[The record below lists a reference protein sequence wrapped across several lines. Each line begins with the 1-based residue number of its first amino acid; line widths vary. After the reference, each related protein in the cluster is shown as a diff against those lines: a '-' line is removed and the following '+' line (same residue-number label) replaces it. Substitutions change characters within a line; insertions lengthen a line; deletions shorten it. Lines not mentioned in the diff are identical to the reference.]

1 MPTFSS
7 GTVDLREQV
16 REWVSQAVSQAMA
29 EGALALDELPNIVID
44 RARDPSHGD
53 FACPVALGLA
63 KTLRA
68 KPRDIA
74 TTIAGFLQS
83 NPLLER
89 AEIAGPGFINL
100 YLSPAAHH
108 ALVDAV
114 RVQRDGFGRSQVG
127 KGQRVQV
134 EFVSS
139 NPTGPLHVG
148 HGRGAAY
155 GAAVAD
161 ILAAVGYDVERE
173 YYVNDAGRQM
183 SILTVSV
190 WMRYLELCGE
200 TLPFPSNGYQGD
212 YIFDIAADIH
222 REQGD
227 VYRHSA
233 SAILD
238 GLPADEADGGDKE
251 IYIDALSERAKSLVG
266 KDAFRAIF
274 DVTLAVI
281 RGDIEKDLAG
291 FGVVFQNWFSE
302 LSLVEG
308 GAVEAAV
315 ERLRKA
321 GHLYEDGGALWF
333 RSTDFGDEKDRV
345 VVRDNGV
352 GTYFASDIAYHLNKL
367 ERGFDRCINVWGADH
382 HGYIPR
388 VKGSLAAAGE
398 ESERL
403 EVLIV
408 QFANLFR
415 GEEKVSMSTR
425 SGEFVTLREL
435 REEVGKDAARFFYS
449 MRKNDQ
455 HLDFDLELAK
465 SESKDNPV
473 YYVQYAHARVCSMF
487 ARAQERGL
495 STPQANGTDL
505 TPLEESDERDLMLM
519 LSRYPEVVESA
530 AQDAAP
536 HLIAHYVRELA
547 GSLHQ
552 YYDKH
557 KILVDDDALRIA
569 RMALTDAVR
578 IVIANGLGLLGVS
591 APEKM

>member
-1 MPTFSS
+1 
-7 GTVDLREQV
+7 
-16 REWVSQAVSQAMA
+16 MA
-29 EGALALDELPNIVID
+29 EGALALDELQKSLLTGRGPESRHLRVSRFKAGQNI
-44 RARDPSHGD
+44 G
-53 FACPVALGLA
+53 
-63 KTLRA
+63 A

-74 TTIAGFLQS
+74 TTITGFLQD

-89 AEIAGPGFINL
+89 TEIAGPGFINFICRRQRTRVGG
-100 YLSPAAHH
+100 YRASAARRIWSL
-108 ALVDAV
+108 AA
-114 RVQRDGFGRSQVG
+114 RARQARPGR
-127 KGQRVQV
+127 
-134 EFVSS
+134 FVSL
-139 NPTGPLHVG
+139 TDGPFARWSWTWRGVRCCGCRHPRCGRLR
-148 HGRGAAY
+148 RGARVLRQRRRSADEHSD
-155 GAAVAD
+155 GQWCVIWNSAA
-161 ILAAVGYDVERE
+161 
-173 YYVNDAGRQM
+173 RQ
-183 SILTVSV
+183 S
-190 WMRYLELCGE
+190 R
-200 TLPFPSNGYQGD
+200 FRHGYQGD

-227 VYRHSA
+227 IYQHTA
-233 SAILD
+233 SAVLA
-238 GLPADEADGGDKE
+238 GLPADEANGGDKE
-251 IYIDALSERAKSLVG
+251 IYIDALSERAKSLLGV
-266 KDAFRAIF
+266 DAFRAIF
-274 DVTLAVI
+274 DVTLDVI

-308 GAVEAAV
+308 GAVEAAI
-315 ERLRKA
+315 ERLREA

-388 VKGSLAAAGE
+388 VKGALAAAGE
-398 ESERL
+398 DSERL

-415 GEEKVSMSTR
+415 GKEKVSMSTR

-495 STPQANGTDL
+495 SGPQANGTDL
-505 TPLEESDERDLMLM
+505 TPLVESDERDLMLM

-536 HLIAHYVRELA
+536 HLIAHYVRDLA
-547 GSLHQ
+547 GALHQ

-557 KILVDDDALRIA
+557 KILVDDEALRGA

-578 IVIANGLGLLGVS
+578 IVLANGLGLLGVS
-591 APEKM
+591 APEQM

>member
-7 GTVDLREQV
+7 GIVDLREQV

-63 KTLRA
+63 KILRA

-74 TTIAGFLQS
+74 TTITGFLQD

-89 AEIAGPGFINL
+89 TEIAGPGFINL

-108 ALVDAV
+108 ALVDTV
-114 RVQRDGFGRSQVG
+114 RVQRDGFGRSQLGQG
-127 KGQRVQV
+127 KRVQV

-183 SILTVSV
+183 NILTVSV
-190 WMRYLELCGE
+190 WLRYLELCGE
-200 TLPFPSNGYQGD
+200 TIPFPANGYQGD

-227 VYRHSA
+227 VYQHTA
-233 SAILD
+233 SAVLA
-238 GLPADEADGGDKE
+238 GLPADEANGGDKE
-251 IYIDALSERAKSLVG
+251 IYIDALSERAKSLLGV
-266 KDAFRAIF
+266 DAFRAIF
-274 DVTLAVI
+274 DVTLDVI

-308 GAVEAAV
+308 GAVEAAI
-315 ERLRKA
+315 ECLREA

-388 VKGSLAAAGE
+388 VKGALAAAGE
-398 ESERL
+398 DSERL

-415 GEEKVSMSTR
+415 GKEKVSMSTR

-495 STPQANGTDL
+495 SGPQANGTDL
-505 TPLEESDERDLMLM
+505 TPLVESDERDLMLM

-536 HLIAHYVRELA
+536 HLIAHYVRDLA
-547 GSLHQ
+547 GALHQ

-557 KILVDDDALRIA
+557 KILVDDEALRGA

-578 IVIANGLGLLGVS
+578 IVLANGLGLLGVS
-591 APEKM
+591 APEQM

>member
-7 GTVDLREQV
+7 GIVDLREQV

-74 TTIAGFLQS
+74 TTITGFLQD

-89 AEIAGPGFINL
+89 TEIAGPGFINL

-108 ALVDAV
+108 TLVDTV
-114 RVQRDGFGRSQVG
+114 RVQRDGFGRSQLGQG
-127 KGQRVQV
+127 KRVQV

-183 SILTVSV
+183 NILTVSV
-190 WMRYLELCGE
+190 WLRYLELCGE
-200 TLPFPSNGYQGD
+200 TIPFPANGYQGD

-227 VYRHSA
+227 VYQHTA
-233 SAILD
+233 SAVLA
-238 GLPADEADGGDKE
+238 GLPADEANGGDKE
-251 IYIDALSERAKSLVG
+251 IYIDALSERAKSLLGV
-266 KDAFRAIF
+266 DAFRAIF
-274 DVTLAVI
+274 DVTLDVI

-308 GAVEAAV
+308 GAVEAAI
-315 ERLRKA
+315 ERLREA

-388 VKGSLAAAGE
+388 VKGALAAAGE
-398 ESERL
+398 DSERL

-415 GEEKVSMSTR
+415 GKEKVSMSTR

-495 STPQANGTDL
+495 SAPQANGTDL
-505 TPLEESDERDLMLM
+505 TPLVESDERDLMLM

-536 HLIAHYVRELA
+536 HLIAHYVRDLA
-547 GSLHQ
+547 GALHQ

-557 KILVDDDALRIA
+557 KILVDDEALRGA

-578 IVIANGLGLLGVS
+578 IVLANGLGLLGVS
-591 APEKM
+591 APEQM

>member
-7 GTVDLREQV
+7 GIVDLREQV

-74 TTIAGFLQS
+74 TTITGFLQD

-89 AEIAGPGFINL
+89 TEIAGPGFINL

-108 ALVDAV
+108 ALVDTV
-114 RVQRDGFGRSQVG
+114 RVQRDGFGRSQLGQG
-127 KGQRVQV
+127 KRVQV

-183 SILTVSV
+183 NILTVSV
-190 WMRYLELCGE
+190 WLRYLELCGE
-200 TLPFPSNGYQGD
+200 TIPFPANGYQGD

-227 VYRHSA
+227 VYQHTA
-233 SAILD
+233 SAVLA
-238 GLPADEADGGDKE
+238 GLPADEANGGDKE
-251 IYIDALSERAKSLVG
+251 IYIDALSERAKSLLGVE
-266 KDAFRAIF
+266 AFRAIF
-274 DVTLAVI
+274 DVTLDVI

-308 GAVEAAV
+308 GAVEAAI
-315 ERLRKA
+315 ERLREA

-333 RSTDFGDEKDRV
+333 RSTEFGDEKDRV

-388 VKGSLAAAGE
+388 VKGALAAAGE
-398 ESERL
+398 DSERL

-415 GEEKVSMSTR
+415 GKEKVSMSTR

-495 STPQANGTDL
+495 SAPQANGTDL
-505 TPLEESDERDLMLM
+505 TPLVESDERDLMLM
-519 LSRYPEVVESA
+519 LSRYPEVVEYA

-536 HLIAHYVRELA
+536 HLIAHYVRDLA
-547 GSLHQ
+547 GALHQ

-557 KILVDDDALRIA
+557 KILVDDEALRGA

-578 IVIANGLGLLGVS
+578 IVLANGLGLLGVS
-591 APEKM
+591 APEQM

>member
-7 GTVDLREQV
+7 GIVDLREQV

-74 TTIAGFLQS
+74 TTITGFLQD

-89 AEIAGPGFINL
+89 TEIAGPGFINL

-108 ALVDAV
+108 ALVDTV
-114 RVQRDGFGRSQVG
+114 RVQRDGFGRSQLGQG
-127 KGQRVQV
+127 KRVQV

-183 SILTVSV
+183 NILTVSV
-190 WMRYLELCGE
+190 WLRYLELCGE
-200 TLPFPSNGYQGD
+200 TIPFPANGYQGD

-227 VYRHSA
+227 VYQHTA
-233 SAILD
+233 SAVLA
-238 GLPADEADGGDKE
+238 GLPADEANGGDKE
-251 IYIDALSERAKSLVG
+251 IYIDALSERAKSLLGVE
-266 KDAFRAIF
+266 AFRAIF
-274 DVTLAVI
+274 DVTLDVI

-308 GAVEAAV
+308 GAVEAAI
-315 ERLRKA
+315 ERLREA

-388 VKGSLAAAGE
+388 VKGALA
-398 ESERL
+398 ESSNPEY
-403 EVLIV
+403 
-408 QFANLFR
+408 
-415 GEEKVSMSTR
+415 
-425 SGEFVTLREL
+425 
-435 REEVGKDAARFFYS
+435 FFT
-449 MRKNDQ
+449 N
-455 HLDFDLELAK
+455 FDLF
-465 SESKDNPV
+465 N
-473 YYVQYAHARVCSMF
+473 MF
-487 ARAQERGL
+487 PK
-495 STPQANGTDL
+495 TP
-505 TPLEESDERDLMLM
+505 
-519 LSRYPEVVESA
+519 
-530 AQDAAP
+530 
-536 HLIAHYVRELA
+536 
-547 GSLHQ
+547 
-552 YYDKH
+552 
-557 KILVDDDALRIA
+557 
-569 RMALTDAVR
+569 
-578 IVIANGLGLLGVS
+578 
-591 APEKM
+591 

>member
-1 MPTFSS
+1 MLTFSS
-7 GTVDLREQV
+7 GIVDLREQV

-44 RARDPSHGD
+44 RPRDPSHGD

-74 TTIAGFLQS
+74 TTITGFLQD

-89 AEIAGPGFINL
+89 TEIAGPGFINL
-100 YLSPAAHH
+100 YLSGAAHY
-108 ALVDAV
+108 ALVDIV
-114 RVQRDGFGRSQVG
+114 RVQRDGFGRSQLGQG
-127 KGQRVQV
+127 KRVQI

-183 SILTVSV
+183 NILTVSV
-190 WMRYLELCGE
+190 WLRYLELCGE
-200 TLPFPSNGYQGD
+200 TIPFPANGYQGD

-227 VYRHSA
+227 VYQHTA
-233 SAILD
+233 SAVLA
-238 GLPADEADGGDKE
+238 GLPADEANGGDKE
-251 IYIDALSERAKSLVG
+251 IYIDALSERAKSLLGV
-266 KDAFRAIF
+266 DAFRATF
-274 DVTLAVI
+274 DVTLDVI

-308 GAVEAAV
+308 GAVEAAI
-315 ERLRKA
+315 ERLREA

-333 RSTDFGDEKDRV
+333 RSMDFGDEKDRV

-388 VKGSLAAAGE
+388 VKGALAAAGE
-398 ESERL
+398 DSERL

-415 GEEKVSMSTR
+415 GKEKVSMSTR

-495 STPQANGTDL
+495 SVPQANGTDL
-505 TPLEESDERDLMLM
+505 TPLVESDERDLMLM

-536 HLIAHYVRELA
+536 HLIAHYVRDLA
-547 GSLHQ
+547 GALHQ

-557 KILVDDDALRIA
+557 KILVNDEALRGA

-578 IVIANGLGLLGVS
+578 IVLANGLGLLGVS
-591 APEKM
+591 APEQM

>member
-7 GTVDLREQV
+7 GIVDLREQV

-63 KTLRA
+63 KILRA

-74 TTIAGFLQS
+74 TTITGFLQD

-89 AEIAGPGFINL
+89 TEIAGPGFINL

-108 ALVDAV
+108 ALVDTV
-114 RVQRDGFGRSQVG
+114 RVQRDGFGRSQLGQG
-127 KGQRVQV
+127 KRVQV

-183 SILTVSV
+183 NILTVSV
-190 WMRYLELCGE
+190 WLRYLELCGE
-200 TLPFPSNGYQGD
+200 TIPFPANGYQGD

-227 VYRHSA
+227 VYQHTA
-233 SAILD
+233 SAVLA
-238 GLPADEADGGDKE
+238 GLPADEANGGDKE
-251 IYIDALSERAKSLVG
+251 IYIDALSERAKSLLGV
-266 KDAFRAIF
+266 DAFRAIF
-274 DVTLAVI
+274 DVTLDVI

-308 GAVEAAV
+308 GAVEAAI
-315 ERLRKA
+315 ERLREA

-388 VKGSLAAAGE
+388 VKGALAAAGE
-398 ESERL
+398 DSERL

-415 GEEKVSMSTR
+415 GKEKVSMSTR

-495 STPQANGTDL
+495 SGPQANGTDL
-505 TPLEESDERDLMLM
+505 TPLVESDERDLMLM

-536 HLIAHYVRELA
+536 HLIAHYVRDLA
-547 GSLHQ
+547 GALHQ

-557 KILVDDDALRIA
+557 KILVDDEALRGA

-578 IVIANGLGLLGVS
+578 IVLANGLGLLGVS
-591 APEKM
+591 APEQM

>member
-7 GTVDLREQV
+7 GIVDLREQV

-74 TTIAGFLQS
+74 TTITGFLQD

-89 AEIAGPGFINL
+89 TEIAGPGFINL

-108 ALVDAV
+108 ALVDTV
-114 RVQRDGFGRSQVG
+114 RVQRDGFGRSQLGQG
-127 KGQRVQV
+127 KHVQV

-183 SILTVSV
+183 NILTVSV
-190 WMRYLELCGE
+190 WLRYLELCGE
-200 TLPFPSNGYQGD
+200 TIPFPANGYQGD

-227 VYRHSA
+227 VYQHTA
-233 SAILD
+233 SAVLA
-238 GLPADEADGGDKE
+238 GLPADEANGGDKE
-251 IYIDALSERAKSLVG
+251 IYIDALSERAKSLLGV
-266 KDAFRAIF
+266 DAFRAIF
-274 DVTLAVI
+274 DVTLDVI

-308 GAVEAAV
+308 GAVEAAI
-315 ERLRKA
+315 ERLREA

-388 VKGSLAAAGE
+388 VKGALAAAGE
-398 ESERL
+398 DSERL

-415 GEEKVSMSTR
+415 GKEKVSMSTR

-495 STPQANGTDL
+495 SAPQANGTDL
-505 TPLEESDERDLMLM
+505 TPLVESDERDLMLM
-519 LSRYPEVVESA
+519 LSRYPEVVEYA

-536 HLIAHYVRELA
+536 HLIAHYVRDLA
-547 GSLHQ
+547 GALHQ

-557 KILVDDDALRIA
+557 KILVDDEALRGA

-578 IVIANGLGLLGVS
+578 IVLANGLGLLGVS
-591 APEKM
+591 APEQM

>member
-1 MPTFSS
+1 MLTFSS
-7 GTVDLREQV
+7 GIVDLREQV

-44 RARDPSHGD
+44 RPRDPSHGD

-74 TTIAGFLQS
+74 TTITGFLQD

-89 AEIAGPGFINL
+89 TEIAGPGFINL
-100 YLSPAAHH
+100 YLSAAAHH
-108 ALVDAV
+108 ALVDIV
-114 RVQRDGFGRSQVG
+114 RVQRDGFGRSQLGQG
-127 KGQRVQV
+127 KRVQI

-183 SILTVSV
+183 NILTVSV
-190 WMRYLELCGE
+190 WLRYLELCGE
-200 TLPFPSNGYQGD
+200 TIPFPANGYQGD

-227 VYRHSA
+227 VYQHTA
-233 SAILD
+233 SAVLA
-238 GLPADEADGGDKE
+238 GLPADEANGGDKE
-251 IYIDALSERAKSLVG
+251 IYIDALSERAKSLLGV
-266 KDAFRAIF
+266 DAFRATF
-274 DVTLAVI
+274 DVTLDVI

-308 GAVEAAV
+308 GAVEAAI
-315 ERLRKA
+315 ERLREA

-333 RSTDFGDEKDRV
+333 RSMDFGDEKDRV

-388 VKGSLAAAGE
+388 VKGALAAAGE
-398 ESERL
+398 DSERL

-415 GEEKVSMSTR
+415 GKEKVSMSTR

-495 STPQANGTDL
+495 SAPEANGTDL
-505 TPLEESDERDLMLM
+505 TPLVESDERDLMLM

-536 HLIAHYVRELA
+536 HLIAHYVRDLA
-547 GSLHQ
+547 GALHQ

-557 KILVDDDALRIA
+557 KILVDDEALRGA

-578 IVIANGLGLLGVS
+578 IVLANGLGLLGVS
-591 APEKM
+591 APEQM

>member
-7 GTVDLREQV
+7 GIVDLREQV

-63 KTLRA
+63 KILRA

-74 TTIAGFLQS
+74 TTITGFLQD

-89 AEIAGPGFINL
+89 TEIAGPGFINL
-100 YLSPAAHH
+100 YLSPTAHH
-108 ALVDAV
+108 ALVDTV
-114 RVQRDGFGRSQVG
+114 RVQRDGFGRSQLGQG
-127 KGQRVQV
+127 KRVQV

-183 SILTVSV
+183 NILTVSV
-190 WMRYLELCGE
+190 WLRYLELCGE
-200 TLPFPSNGYQGD
+200 TIPFPANGYQGD

-227 VYRHSA
+227 VYQHTA
-233 SAILD
+233 SAVLA
-238 GLPADEADGGDKE
+238 GLPADEANGGDKE
-251 IYIDALSERAKSLVG
+251 IYIDALSERAKSLLGVE
-266 KDAFRAIF
+266 AFRAIF
-274 DVTLAVI
+274 DVTLDVI

-308 GAVEAAV
+308 GAVEAAI
-315 ERLRKA
+315 ERLREA

-388 VKGSLAAAGE
+388 VKGALAAAGE
-398 ESERL
+398 DSERL

-415 GEEKVSMSTR
+415 GKEKVSMSTR

-495 STPQANGTDL
+495 SAPQANGTDL
-505 TPLEESDERDLMLM
+505 TPLVESDERDLMLM

-536 HLIAHYVRELA
+536 HLIAHYVRDLA
-547 GSLHQ
+547 GALHQ

-557 KILVDDDALRIA
+557 KILVDDEALRGA

-578 IVIANGLGLLGVS
+578 IVLANGLGLLGVS
-591 APEKM
+591 APEQM

>member
-1 MPTFSS
+1 M
-7 GTVDLREQV
+7 
-16 REWVSQAVSQAMA
+16 
-29 EGALALDELPNIVID
+29 
-44 RARDPSHGD
+44 
-53 FACPVALGLA
+53 
-63 KTLRA
+63 
-68 KPRDIA
+68 
-74 TTIAGFLQS
+74 
-83 NPLLER
+83 
-89 AEIAGPGFINL
+89 
-100 YLSPAAHH
+100 
-108 ALVDAV
+108 
-114 RVQRDGFGRSQVG
+114 
-127 KGQRVQV
+127 
-134 EFVSS
+134 
-139 NPTGPLHVG
+139 
-148 HGRGAAY
+148 
-155 GAAVAD
+155 
-161 ILAAVGYDVERE
+161 
-173 YYVNDAGRQM
+173 
-183 SILTVSV
+183 
-190 WMRYLELCGE
+190 
-200 TLPFPSNGYQGD
+200 
-212 YIFDIAADIH
+212 
-222 REQGD
+222 
-227 VYRHSA
+227 
-233 SAILD
+233 
-238 GLPADEADGGDKE
+238 
-251 IYIDALSERAKSLVG
+251 
-266 KDAFRAIF
+266 
-274 DVTLAVI
+274 
-281 RGDIEKDLAG
+281 
-291 FGVVFQNWFSE
+291 
-302 LSLVEG
+302 
-308 GAVEAAV
+308 
-315 ERLRKA
+315 
-321 GHLYEDGGALWF
+321 
-333 RSTDFGDEKDRV
+333 
-345 VVRDNGV
+345 
-352 GTYFASDIAYHLNKL
+352 
-367 ERGFDRCINVWGADH
+367 
-382 HGYIPR
+382 
-388 VKGSLAAAGE
+388 KGSLAAAGE

>member
-7 GTVDLREQV
+7 GIVDLREQV

-29 EGALALDELPNIVID
+29 EGTLALDELPNIVID

-74 TTIAGFLQS
+74 TTITGFLQD

-89 AEIAGPGFINL
+89 TEIAGPGFINL

-108 ALVDAV
+108 ALVDTV
-114 RVQRDGFGRSQVG
+114 RVQRDGFGRSQLGQG
-127 KGQRVQV
+127 KRVQV

-183 SILTVSV
+183 NILTVSV
-190 WMRYLELCGE
+190 WLRYLELCGE
-200 TLPFPSNGYQGD
+200 TIPFPANGYQGD

-227 VYRHSA
+227 VYQHTA
-233 SAILD
+233 SAVLA
-238 GLPADEADGGDKE
+238 GLPADEANGGDKE
-251 IYIDALSERAKSLVG
+251 IYIDALSERAKSLLGV
-266 KDAFRAIF
+266 DAFRAIF
-274 DVTLAVI
+274 DVTLDVI

-308 GAVEAAV
+308 GAVEAAI
-315 ERLRKA
+315 ERLREA

-388 VKGSLAAAGE
+388 VKGALAAAGE
-398 ESERL
+398 DSERL

-415 GEEKVSMSTR
+415 GKEKVSMSTR

-495 STPQANGTDL
+495 SGPQANGTDL
-505 TPLEESDERDLMLM
+505 TPLVESDERDLMLM

-536 HLIAHYVRELA
+536 HLIAHYVRDLA
-547 GSLHQ
+547 GALHQ

-557 KILVDDDALRIA
+557 KILVDDEALRGA

-578 IVIANGLGLLGVS
+578 IVLANGLGLLGVS
-591 APEKM
+591 APEQM